1 MNLEDLKHH
10 FEIAIGYNSTVKG
23 VPVSEENLELCRTFV
38 SDIHGCARQD
48 VRVMYRGPRTSSAYV
63 TLKKDA
69 HSFDV
74 YCNPRRQENIVKT
87 ATIEILEEGETI
99 FGSRTAGEYF
109 VRRYEDGEE
118 MGGGFFKT
126 MEEAETEVR
135 EYQEIKT

>member
-1 MNLEDLKHH
+1 MK
-10 FEIAIGYNSTVKG
+10 FEKLIEHYERAIGFESTVKG

-38 SDIHGCARQD
+38 SDIHDCPRQD
-48 VRVMYRGPRTSSAYV
+48 VRVMYRGPRTSYSYA

-74 YCNPRRQENIVKT
+74 YCNPRQRKIMKT

-99 FGSRTAGEYF
+99 FGSPTNGEFF

-126 MEEAETEVR
+126 IEEAETCVR
-135 EYQEIKT
+135 EYQQEVS